1 MFTKKPPGAALSF
14 IFVTVVIDTIG
25 LGIIIPV
32 IPALIMELTGEGL
45 GKAAIY
51 GGWLM
56 FVYAFMQ
63 FLFAPIIGGLS
74 DRFGRRP
81 VLLLSLAGFAVDY
94 LIVGFAP
101 SLTWLFAARIFAGIF
116 GASHTT
122 ATAYIADISSPD
134 KRAQN
139 FGLIGAAFGMGFI
152 LGPVIGG
159 LLGEYG
165 SRVPFFAS
173 AGLAIFNC
181 LYGFFILPESLKI
194 ENRRLFDW
202 KRSNPLGSLFQI
214 KKFPAI
220 VALVVVYFLL
230 YLSHHAT
237 QSTWTYFT
245 MLQFD
250 WNEARVGLSLGI
262 VGICVALVQGGL
274 TRIVIPKIGEKNS
287 IYIGL
292 LFYTFGFLGFAF
304 ASSGWIFLIMIIP
317 FSFGGFAGPALQGII
332 SNGVEDNQQGELQ
345 GVLTSLISLTAI
357 IGPPMMTGLFGYFTS
372 NEAVFQLP
380 GITFIAGS
388 ILCFGSF
395 LGAILVIKKNK
406 IQTLS
411 N

>member
-1 MFTKKPPGAALSF
+1 MPLKKNTTAALPF
-14 IFVTVVIDTIG
+14 IFITIVLDTVG

-45 GKAAIY
+45 GQAAMY

-81 VLLLSLAGFAVDY
+81 VLLLSLAGFGIDY

-101 SLTWLFAARIFAGIF
+101 SITWLFAARIFAGIF

-122 ATAYIADISSPD
+122 ATAYIADISSPE

-139 FGLIGAAFGMGFI
+139 FGLIGAAFGLGFI

-159 LLGEYG
+159 VLGEYG

-173 AGLAIFNC
+173 AGLAFVNC
-181 LYGFFILPESLKI
+181 LYGFFILPESLKV
-194 ENRRLFDW
+194 EHRRSFDW
-202 KRSNPLGSLFQI
+202 KRSNPLGSLLQI

-220 VALVVVYFLL
+220 AALVLVYFILH
-230 YLSHHAT
+230 LSHHAT

-245 MLQFD
+245 MFQFD
-250 WNEARVGLSLGI
+250 WNEAKIGLSLGI
-262 VGICVALVQGGL
+262 VGLCVAVVQGGL
-274 TRIVIPKIGEKNS
+274 TRIIIPKIGEKNS
-287 IYIGL
+287 VFIGL
-292 LFYTFGFLGFAF
+292 LFYTFGFLGFALV
-304 ASSGWIFLIMIIP
+304 STEWLFLIMIIP
-317 FSFGGFAGPALQGII
+317 FSLGGFAGPALQGII
-332 SNGVEDNQQGELQ
+332 SNGVADNQQGELQ
-345 GVLTSLISLTAI
+345 GALTSLISLTAI

-372 NEAVFQLP
+372 TNAIFQLP
-380 GITFIAGS
+380 GAAFIAGS

-395 LGAILVIKKNK
+395 IGAVFVIKRKR
-406 IQTLS
+406 IEPSS

>member
-1 MFTKKPPGAALSF
+1 MPKKEPRKAALSF
-14 IFVTVVIDTIG
+14 IFITVVLDTIG

-32 IPALIMELTGEGL
+32 IPALIMELTGDGL

-63 FLFAPIIGGLS
+63 FIFAPIIGGLS

-81 VLLLSLAGFAVDY
+81 VLLLSLFGFGVDY
-94 LIVGFAP
+94 LIVGLAP
-101 SLTWLFAARIFAGIF
+101 TITWLFAARIFAGIF

-122 ATAYIADISSPD
+122 ATAYIADISTPE

-159 LLGEYG
+159 VLGEYG
-165 SRVPFFAS
+165 SRIPFFAS
-173 AGLAIFNC
+173 AGLALINC
-181 LYGFFILPESLKI
+181 LYGYFILPESLSK
-194 ENRRLFDW
+194 ENRRPFDY
-202 KRSNPLGSLFQI
+202 KRANPLGALLQI

-220 VALVVVYFLL
+220 AGLVIVYFVL

-245 MLQFD
+245 MLQFEWD
-250 WNEARVGLSLGI
+250 EAMVGFSLGI
-262 VGICVALVQGGL
+262 VGVCVAIVQGGL
-274 TRIVIPKIGEKNS
+274 TRVVIPRFGEQKS
-287 IYIGL
+287 VYIGL
-292 LFYTFGFLGFAF
+292 LFYAFGFLGFAF
-304 ASSGWIFLIMIIP
+304 APAGWVLLLMIAP
-317 FSFGGFAGPALQGII
+317 FALGGFAGPALQGII

-345 GVLTSLISLTAI
+345 GALTSLISLTAI

-372 NEAVFQLP
+372 ADAPFQLP
-380 GITFIAGS
+380 GAAFVTGS
-388 ILCFGSF
+388 ILCISSFFGAVF
-395 LGAILVIKKNK
+395 VMRRDDRRRLA
-406 IQTLS
+406 
-411 N
+411 

>member
-1 MFTKKPPGAALSF
+1 MATKEPRKAALSF
-14 IFVTVVIDTIG
+14 IFITVVLDTIG

-81 VLLLSLAGFAVDY
+81 VLLLSLAGFGIDY

-101 SLTWLFAARIFAGIF
+101 TIIWLFAARIFAGIF

-122 ATAYIADISSPD
+122 ATAYIADISTPE

-139 FGLIGAAFGMGFI
+139 FGLIGAGFGMGFI

-159 LLGEYG
+159 LLGEFG
-165 SRVPFFAS
+165 PRVPFFVS
-173 AGLAIFNC
+173 AGLALLNC
-181 LYGFFILPESLKI
+181 LYGFFILPESLSK
-194 ENRRLFDW
+194 ENRRPFDW
-202 KRSNPLGSLFQI
+202 KRANPIGSLLQI

-220 VALVVVYFLL
+220 AGLVVVYFFL

-250 WNEARVGLSLGI
+250 WDEAMVGISLGI
-262 VGICVALVQGGL
+262 VGICVAIVQGGL
-274 TRIVIPKIGEKNS
+274 TRVVIPKFGEQKS
-287 IYIGL
+287 VYIGL
-292 LFYTFGFLGFAF
+292 LFYAFGFLGFALAPTGWVLLVMIAPF
-304 ASSGWIFLIMIIP
+304 AL
-317 FSFGGFAGPALQGII
+317 GGFAGPALQGII
-332 SNGVEDNQQGELQ
+332 SNGVENNQQGELQ
-345 GVLTSLISLTAI
+345 GALTSLISLTAI
-357 IGPPMMTGLFGYFTS
+357 IGPPIMTGLFGFFTS
-372 NEAVFQLP
+372 EQAPVLIP
-380 GITFIAGS
+380 GAAFITGS
-388 ILCFGSF
+388 IICIGSF
-395 LGAILVIKKNK
+395 FGAILVMRKNK
-406 IQTLS
+406 LS
-411 N
+411 TANS